1 MRLLVLNYEF
11 PPVGGGGGRASADL
25 SRALAARG
33 HDVRVLTTR
42 LPEGEIEERQDG
54 YQVIR
59 VPSWRSSRFTVSFLE
74 MASYVLAGLRPGL
87 AQIRQWKPDLI
98 HAHFAVPTGALAYA
112 LSRWTGLPYV
122 LTVHLGDVPGGVPE
136 KTDHWFRFVNP
147 LTPPIWRRAGQ
158 VVAVSEHTKSL
169 ADARYDVPVQVVP
182 NGIVLDQ
189 TEVGAVSDPPRLIF
203 AGRFQPQKNLLFLLD
218 ALNRVRDLPWSLQL
232 VGDGPQRA
240 ALERKAE
247 ELGMADRIEFHGWV
261 EPEQVR
267 RMLRESDLLVMPSR
281 SEGLPVVGV
290 QALAQGV
297 AIAAT
302 AAGGLAELVVDGEN
316 GVLCPVDDLACYI
329 QGLRRCLT
337 DRAGLARMK
346 ARSLE
351 LAHRYDIEH
360 VAHAYEAIFSRVAGD
375 D

>member
-25 SRALAARG
+25 SRALVARG
-33 HDVRVLTTR
+33 HEVRILTTR
-42 LPEGEIEERQDG
+42 LPEGEVEERQDG

-74 MASYVLAGLRPGL
+74 MASYVLAGFRPGL
-87 AQIRQWKPDLI
+87 SQLRKWKPDLM
-98 HAHFAVPTGALAYA
+98 HAHFAVPTGALVYA

-136 KTDHWFRFVNP
+136 KTDRWFRFVNP

-158 VVAVSEHTKSL
+158 VVAVSEYTKAL
-169 ADARYDVPVQVVP
+169 ADARYDVPIQVIP
-182 NGIVLDQ
+182 NGIDLEHS
-189 TEVGAVSDPPRLIF
+189 EVMEVSDPPRLIF

-218 ALNRVRDLPWSLQL
+218 ALDRVRDLPWTLQL

-240 ALERKAE
+240 ALEAKAE
-247 ELGMADRIEFHGWV
+247 ELGMVERIEFSGWV

-267 RMLRESDLLVMPSR
+267 QMLRESDLLVMPSR

-316 GVLCPVDDLACYI
+316 GVLCPIDDLACYA
-329 QGLRRCLT
+329 QGLRRCLADT
-337 DRAGLARMK
+337 AALADMKKRSLALAR
-346 ARSLE
+346 
-351 LAHRYDIEH
+351 HYDINR
-360 VAHAYEAIFSRVAGD
+360 VAEAYESIFQRVTHD